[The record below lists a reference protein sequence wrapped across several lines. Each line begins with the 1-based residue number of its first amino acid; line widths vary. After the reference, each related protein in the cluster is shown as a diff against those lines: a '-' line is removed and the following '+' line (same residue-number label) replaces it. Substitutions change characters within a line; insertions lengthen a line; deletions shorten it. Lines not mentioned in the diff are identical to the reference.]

1 MRIKNRKKEASLKS
15 RALFCKKRKKA
26 RLERK
31 TKENK
36 LKYFLYTKVHKTID
50 DFKIEILSK
59 RLGYIEFVT
68 RLKHNTCIGN
78 KQLSEEK
85 KQ

>member
-1 MRIKNRKKEASLKS
+1 M
-15 RALFCKKRKKA
+15 
-26 RLERK
+26 ERK

-85 KQ
+85 KQGSRSDDGHLAPTRYHK